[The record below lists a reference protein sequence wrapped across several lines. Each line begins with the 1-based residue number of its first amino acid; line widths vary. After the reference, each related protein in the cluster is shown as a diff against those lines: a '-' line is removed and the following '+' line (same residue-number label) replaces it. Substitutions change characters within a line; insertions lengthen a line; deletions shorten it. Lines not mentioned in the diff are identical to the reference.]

1 MSELETGKIIINEFG
16 IGFLN
21 TPDKSIY
28 ISKQNLNRAYNGEL
42 VQVEIINQ
50 EEGKYYGKVINFSLI
65 DRIFVGQVHHIY
77 KDEIFVC
84 SKKLTKSNLIVI
96 KLNKSINKNDWV
108 KVKVVSDINN
118 KINGELIKL
127 INNNVDTIIE
137 ETFNLTLINK
147 ISDISNNIA
156 SDISNNITSDISNNI
171 TSDISNNIT
180 SDISN
185 NIASDISNNIASD
198 RRDLTHLYTFTID
211 PKSCRDCDDAFSIE
225 YINNQIHIYVHIS
238 DVAHYINPMIPEFDE
253 IIKRGTTIYGSS
265 RNWTMIP
272 ELYSNN
278 ICSILPNKETYVYTN
293 EFIFLEETNTIE
305 YVDSYYSV
313 IKSSTKFSYEDIYHD
328 AFIFDTLN
336 KTAKIIQFEMKEL
349 NLTEPSESHDMVK
362 FWMIKVNQI
371 MSEKIQKIYR
381 CHNKPYDNQFVLL
394 QNYLEYKQ
402 LPVSNERD
410 SLYNL
415 LSNEENDLLSNNNN
429 DLLSNNKNNIL
440 YFIIKTILPKAYY
453 SSTDNSHYGLG
464 INNYTHWTSPIRR
477 GCDLLN
483 HCILKGYDIDIVKYI
498 DYLNDS
504 EKLQYQVEKFMVE
517 HSIDFDKI
525 YDGTIISISK
535 TGIVLYVHDLDTKY
549 TIHVSKLSNERL
561 IFENNVLSN
570 EKQIYKL
577 YDTLHV
583 KINNNFE
590 FTII

>member
-1 MSELETGKIIINEFG
+1 MDQEQEITINQEQEIIIGKIIINEFG
-16 IGFLN
+16 IGFVN
-21 TPDKSIY
+21 TSDKTIY
-28 ISKQNLNRAYNGEL
+28 INKQNLNRAYNGEQ
-42 VQVEIINQ
+42 VQVEIINK
-50 EEGKYYGKVINFSLI
+50 EEEKYYGKVINFSLI
-65 DRIFVGQVHHIY
+65 DKIFVGQVHHIY
-77 KDEIFVC
+77 KDEIFIY

-96 KLNKSINKNDWV
+96 KSNKTLNKNDWV
-108 KVKVVSDINN
+108 KVKVVSDVNN
-118 KINGELIKL
+118 KINGELIKV
-127 INNNVDTIIE
+127 INNNIDNIIE
-137 ETFNLTLINK
+137 ETFNLSI
-147 ISDISNNIA
+147 I
-156 SDISNNITSDISNNI
+156 NNITVINNIPKVVSDIQKIENE
-171 TSDISNNIT
+171 
-180 SDISN
+180 
-185 NIASDISNNIASD
+185 
-198 RRDLTHLYTFTID
+198 RKDLTHLYTFTID

-238 DVAHYINPMIPEFDE
+238 DVAHYINPTIPEFDE

-272 ELYSNN
+272 EIYSNY
-278 ICSILPNKETYVYTN
+278 ICSILPNKGTYVYTN
-293 EFIFLEETNTIE
+293 EFIFLEESNSIE
-305 YVDSYYSV
+305 YVDSYYSI
-313 IKSSTKFSYEDIYHD
+313 IKSSTKFSYEDVYND
-328 AFIFDTLN
+328 GFVFDTLN
-336 KTAKIIQFEMKEL
+336 KSAKIIQSEMKEL
-349 NLTEPSESHDMVK
+349 KLIDDSESHDMVK

-371 MSEKIQKIYR
+371 MSGKIQKIYR

-402 LPVSNERD
+402 LPVSIKRD
-410 SLYNL
+410 YLY
-415 LSNEENDLLSNNNN
+415 DLLSNNKN
-429 DLLSNNKNNIL
+429 DLLSNNKNDIL

-483 HCILKGYDIDIVKYI
+483 HCILKGYDIDITKYI
-498 DYLNDS
+498 DCLNES

-535 TGIVLYVHDLDTKY
+535 TGIVLYVHELDTKY
-549 TIHVSKLSNERL
+549 TIHISKLSNERL
-561 IFENNVLSN
+561 VFENNILSNKKEVSENTSIN

-577 YDTLHV
+577 YDILHI

>member
-1 MSELETGKIIINEFG
+1 MPEVETGKIIINEFG

-28 ISKQNLNRAYNGEL
+28 INKQNLNRAYNGEL

-50 EEGKYYGKVINFSLI
+50 EDGKYYGKVINFSLI

-147 ISDISNNIA
+147 ISDISNNI
-156 SDISNNITSDISNNI
+156 SNNIV
-171 TSDISNNIT
+171 
-180 SDISN
+180 
-185 NIASDISNNIASD
+185 SD

-238 DVAHYINPMIPEFDE
+238 DVAHYINPTIPEFDE

-272 ELYSNN
+272 ELYSDY

-293 EFIFLEETNTIE
+293 EFIFLEERNIIE

-313 IKSSTKFSYEDIYHD
+313 IKSSIKFSYEDVYND
-328 AFIFDTLN
+328 GFVFDTLN
-336 KTAKIIQFEMKEL
+336 KTAKIIQSEMKEL

-402 LPVSNERD
+402 LPVSIKRD
-410 SLYNL
+410 SIYDL
-415 LSNEENDLLSNNNN
+415 LSNEENN
-429 DLLSNNKNNIL
+429 LLSNNKNNIL

-483 HCILKGYDIDIVKYI
+483 HCILKGYDIDITKYI
-498 DYLNDS
+498 NYLNDS
-504 EKLQYQVEKFMVE
+504 EILQYQVEKFMVE

-535 TGIVLYVHDLDTKY
+535 TGIVLYVHELDTKY

>member
-1 MSELETGKIIINEFG
+1 MPEVETGKIIINEFG

-28 ISKQNLNRAYNGEL
+28 INKQNLNRAYNGEL

-50 EEGKYYGKVINFSLI
+50 EDGKYYGKVINFSLI

-108 KVKVVSDINN
+108 KVTVVSDINN

-147 ISDISNNIA
+147 ISDISNNI
-156 SDISNNITSDISNNI
+156 SNNIV
-171 TSDISNNIT
+171 
-180 SDISN
+180 
-185 NIASDISNNIASD
+185 SD

-238 DVAHYINPMIPEFDE
+238 DVAHYINPTIPEFDE

-272 ELYSNN
+272 ELYSDY

-293 EFIFLEETNTIE
+293 EFIFLEERNIIE

-313 IKSSTKFSYEDIYHD
+313 IKSSIKFSYEDVYND
-328 AFIFDTLN
+328 GFVFDTLN
-336 KTAKIIQFEMKEL
+336 KTAKIIQSEMKEL

-402 LPVSNERD
+402 LPVSIKRD
-410 SLYNL
+410 SIYDL
-415 LSNEENDLLSNNNN
+415 LSNEENN
-429 DLLSNNKNNIL
+429 LLSNNKNNIL

-483 HCILKGYDIDIVKYI
+483 HCILKGYDIDITKYI
-498 DYLNDS
+498 NYLNDS
-504 EKLQYQVEKFMVE
+504 EILQYQVEKFMVE

-535 TGIVLYVHDLDTKY
+535 TGIVLYVHELDTKY